1 MSIHT
6 LVGSA
11 PSAARRL
18 ARHTRQTAVRTAVKL
33 PFWLT
38 LLAISIVLPEELSFY
53 IFGLRFTVTRLLY
66 IVLAPLIVF
75 RLTQKMGT
83 GRYRFLFTDL
93 FVFLSGFWMIFA
105 SANVTDFASAL
116 NHAGPIA
123 LEFCMGYF
131 VTRVLLSEHDQ
142 ALKFISLFC
151 SLIAIAGLLAVLDT
165 LSKSFVLH
173 RLATALTGYHNQWG
187 WDLSLAVRDNY
198 RAGLFRGKGPFEH
211 PIILGMMSCIGLLIA
226 CNVRIRFQKLSIAGC
241 TVGAIT
247 AVSTAPI
254 QSLMIGF
261 GLLAYNRILSGVPL
275 KWLGLIGVCL
285 TGLGAVWISGHSILH
300 FLFNNLIFDP
310 ASGFYRLMTWNQVIA
325 ALDHSPWFGLGFG
338 PFPEYLDINHS
349 IDALWLVLALNYG
362 VPGAILVCLSMIA
375 GVVLPVSSPKIDLS
389 PMEKKLGVVLGVVLA
404 AIILISFT
412 VDFWGSS
419 WVACGVLLGV
429 KAHLSE
435 LGRIGRRQRLPARGV
450 GIRRPVRDP

>member
-1 MSIHT
+1 MSIQT

-11 PSAARRL
+11 PPAARRL
-18 ARHTRQTAVRTAVKL
+18 ARHTRQTVVRTAVKL
-33 PFWLT
+33 PFWLI
-38 LLAISIVLPEELSFY
+38 LLAISIVLPEEFSFY

-75 RLTQKMGT
+75 RLAQKMGT

-116 NHAGPIA
+116 NYGGPIA

-131 VTRVLLSEHDQ
+131 VTRVLLSEHGQ

-173 RLATALTGYHNQWG
+173 WLATALTGYHNQRG
-187 WDLSLAVRDNY
+187 WDLSLGAYDNY
-198 RAGLFRGKGPFEH
+198 RAGLFRAKGPFEH
-211 PIILGMMSCIGLLIA
+211 PIILGTMSCIGLIIA
-226 CNVRIRFQKLSIAGC
+226 SYVRIGFQKFSIAGC

-247 AVSTAPI
+247 AVATAPI
-254 QSLMIGF
+254 QGLMIGS

-275 KWLGLIGVCL
+275 KWLVLIGVCA
-285 TGLGAVWISGHSILH
+285 TGIGAVWISGHSILH

-310 ASGFYRLMTWNQVIA
+310 ASGFYRLMTWYQVIA
-325 ALDHSPWFGLGFG
+325 ALDQSPWFGLGFG

-349 IDALWLVLALNYG
+349 IDALWLVLALNFG
-362 VPGAILVCLSMIA
+362 VPGSILVGLSMIA
-375 GVVLPVSSPKIDLS
+375 GVALPVSSPKIDLS
-389 PMEKKLGVVLGVVLA
+389 PMEKKLGVVLGVALA

-419 WVACGVLLGV
+419 WVACAVLLGV

-435 LGRIGRRQRLPARGV
+435 LGRIGRRQDYRLL
-450 GIRRPVRDP
+450 GISRRPVGVLF